1 MFKARAGLGAYEGR
15 MKPYD
20 LLQSDAL
27 HLAAAGIQPVPGFGH
42 DYDKYMKA
50 HCTKGDPGRLVC
62 VHETKEAW
70 ETWETHPAGDEVVVV
85 LRGHAR
91 FIQEIDGKE
100 RAVVVGPN
108 EAIVNPAGTPHTAD
122 VIEPFTA
129 LYITPCP
136 GTHHRP
142 RSARRG

>member
-1 MFKARAGLGAYEGR
+1 MRGVYKEG
-15 MKPYD
+15 MKPFD

-27 HLAAAGIQPVPGFGH
+27 HLAATGVRAVPGFGH
-42 DYDKYMKA
+42 DYDKYMQA
-50 HCTKGDPGRLVC
+50 FCTKSDPGRLVC
-62 VHETKEAW
+62 VFETKEPWSSW
-70 ETWETHPAGDEVVVV
+70 EIHPEGDEVVIV
-85 LRGHAR
+85 LRGRAS
-91 FIQEIDGKE
+91 FIQQIDGQE
-100 RAVVVGPN
+100 RTVVVGPN

-142 RSARRG
+142 RGARRG